1 MALTTSQE
9 LFVKHILVGEEAEK
23 AAELAGYSGA
33 NLRKLGQQLLKKPV
47 IMEAIEAGQSEVAAI
62 EAFDAPEPL
71 MTADYLMLCYQDQ
84 IRFSLKNV
92 AKVVNGVLEFK
103 PLNDWSDNDA
113 RCVKKVKSTIANRPD
128 GTTLQQI
135 EFEFESRQ
143 VAMDK
148 LGQYYGI
155 WSGFDQLVRGLK
167 EYGIELERDGDRFL
181 LKQTKP

>member
-1 MALTTSQE
+1 MALTNSQA
-9 LFVKHILVGEEAEK
+9 LFVEHFLAGETAER

-33 NLRKLGQQLLKKPV
+33 NLRKLGQQLLKKPLV
-47 IMEAIEAGQSEVAAI
+47 AEAIDRARSAVVKAEIDDGI
-62 EAFDAPEPL
+62 EPL

-92 AKVVNGVLEFK
+92 AKVVDGVMEFK
-103 PLNDWSDNDA
+103 PLNDWSDADA
-113 RCVKKVKSTIANRPD
+113 RCVKKVKSTIATRPD
-128 GTTLQQI
+128 GTTIQQL
-135 EFEFESRQ
+135 EFEFESKQ

-167 EYGIELERDGDRFL
+167 EYGIEISRDGDKFQI
-181 LKQTKP
+181 KAGE